1 MATDIDAHEHRVHPV
16 LHIAAPFVVLGTTW
30 AARQILKKGY
40 RSITG
45 NTAPDPEDPSVSF
58 GKALMWSLLIA
69 GSATVIE
76 MVIYRAAAKVSPGQP
91 TAD

>member
-1 MATDIDAHEHRVHPV
+1 MATESTEHEHRVHPV

-40 RSITG
+40 QGITG
-45 NTAPDPEDPSVSF
+45 NAPPDPEDPSASF
-58 GKALMWSLLIA
+58 AKALAWALLIA

-76 MVIYRAAAKVSPGQP
+76 MVIYRAAGKMSAS
-91 TAD
+91 AD

>member
-1 MATDIDAHEHRVHPV
+1 MSTEEHEHRAHPV

-40 RSITG
+40 KSLTG
-45 NTAPDPEDPSVSF
+45 NAAPDPEDPSVSF
-58 GKALMWSLLIA
+58 GKALAWALLIA

-76 MVIYRAAAKVSPGQP
+76 MVIYRAASRVSPAQAEP
-91 TAD
+91 S

>member
-1 MATDIDAHEHRVHPV
+1 MSTEEHEHRVHPV

-40 RSITG
+40 KSLTG
-45 NTAPDPEDPSVSF
+45 NAAPDPEDPSVSF
-58 GKALMWSLLIA
+58 GKALAWALLIA

-76 MVIYRAAAKVSPGQP
+76 MVIYRAASRVSPAQAEP
-91 TAD
+91 S

>member
-1 MATDIDAHEHRVHPV
+1 MATDTAEHEHRVHPV

-40 RSITG
+40 QRVTG
-45 NTAPDPEDPSVSF
+45 NTPPDPEDRSANF
-58 GKALMWSLLIA
+58 GKALAWTLLIA

-76 MVIYRAAAKVSPGQP
+76 MVIYRAASRMSPS
-91 TAD
+91 AN